1 VKQTA
6 QQNGNLLMCGKT
18 DQVGSQMSSAVNG
31 AEHAACQ
38 LCATPCHIC
47 DPTLDIVHPVV
58 FLAQILQS
66 PCQNALLCAG
76 KGVSKLSKKQS
87 GQRWKVALE
96 ALQKVN
102 LHLEV

>member
-1 VKQTA
+1 MKQTA

-18 DQVGSQMSSAVNG
+18 DQVRSQMSSAVNV

-38 LCATPCHIC
+38 LHASPSHIC
-47 DPTLDIVHPVV
+47 SPTADMVHPVG
-58 FLAQILQS
+58 LAQILQS
-66 PCQNALLCAG
+66 PCHNASLGAG

-96 ALQKVN
+96 ALQKAN

>member
-1 VKQTA
+1 
-6 QQNGNLLMCGKT
+6 M
-18 DQVGSQMSSAVNG
+18 
-31 AEHAACQ
+31 
-38 LCATPCHIC
+38 
-47 DPTLDIVHPVV
+47 
-58 FLAQILQS
+58 
-66 PCQNALLCAG
+66 LCAG

>member
-1 VKQTA
+1 MNFVDPIGPDTA
-6 QQNGNLLMCGKT
+6 I
-18 DQVGSQMSSAVNG
+18 
-31 AEHAACQ
+31 
-38 LCATPCHIC
+38 PCK
-47 DPTLDIVHPVV
+47 
-58 FLAQILQS
+58 
-66 PCQNALLCAG
+66 NALLCAG